1 MAKNQYDK
9 IIEAIQTSD
18 KHSEDFKSLAKNMID
33 DMKKANERF
42 KIIKKRI
49 DGVQNRRS

>member
-1 MAKNQYDK
+1 MAKKRYDK
-9 IIEAIQTSD
+9 VIEAIHNSD
-18 KHSEDFKSLAKNMID
+18 KHSEEFKSLAKDMID

-49 DGVQNRRS
+49 DGAQNRRS